1 MTYLYFLKRRVI
13 MGQVFAAGMVFGF
26 ESTAPT
32 AKWIAAGIARAATTE
47 ERDAYLAIPELVNQ
61 GARRL
66 PPGGSEGQVL
76 SKSSGVDFEVEWA
89 DQEGGSVPYLVYRA
103 LLTQSGTDAPEAVVL
118 ENTLGGTVVWTRL
131 GVGSYQGALTGAFT
145 ANKTFINQIVMSD
158 NLNGWLAELFL
169 SSTSAVTLT
178 TLDAGT
184 PADATITPTNPAFV
198 EILVYPDA

>member
-1 MTYLYFLKRRVI
+1 MKRLLFAFLLLTSGFSLLATAQSRTNRLYRPCPGSTTPATVSISVSGNITATPCSGGTVVI
-13 MGQVFAAGMVFGF
+13 GGVKVYRAILTQAG
-26 ESTAPT
+26 TAAPT
-32 AKWIAAGIARAATTE
+32 AT
-47 ERDAYLAIPELVNQ
+47 
-61 GARRL
+61 
-66 PPGGSEGQVL
+66 
-76 SKSSGVDFEVEWA
+76 
-89 DQEGGSVPYLVYRA
+89 
-103 LLTQSGTDAPEAVVL
+103 VL
-118 ENTLGGTVVWTRL
+118 ENSLGGTVVWTRL

-198 EILVYPDA
+198 EILVYP